1 MMKYTEDDLR
11 PISAL
16 QHLIFCERQCALI
29 HVERLWVENRLTVEG
44 QIMHQRVHTI
54 GSENKGQ
61 VRVEYSMKIKSFQ
74 LGLIGVADVVE
85 FHFDENKSLKNNL
98 KTWNPFPVEYKLGKS
113 KKDNSDKVQL
123 CAQAICLEEMY
134 ETKILSGAIFYG
146 KTRRRL
152 DVEFDIALRQETK
165 EVTEKFHTMLIDGK
179 TPKPKY
185 SKKCDNCSFVTLC
198 KPKVFE
204 KQKSVNDYLKKI
216 INEL

>member
-1 MMKYTEDDLR
+1 MKYTEDDLR

-16 QHLIFCERQCALI
+16 QHIIFCERQCALI

-44 QIMHQRVHTI
+44 QIMHQRVNTI
-54 GSENKGQ
+54 GSENRGQ
-61 VRVEYSMKIKSFQ
+61 VRVEYSMKIKSYQ

-85 FHFDENKSLKNNL
+85 FYFDENKSLKNDL
-98 KTWNPFPVEYKLGKS
+98 KTWNPFPVEYKLGKP

-134 ETKILSGAIFYG
+134 KTEILSGAIFYG

-152 DVEFDIALRQETK
+152 DVEFDRSLRQETK
-165 EVTEKFHTMLIDGK
+165 DVAGKFHAMLMSGK

-185 SKKCDNCSFVTLC
+185 LKKCDNCSFIELC

-204 KQKSVNDYLKKI
+204 KKRSVNDYINKI
-216 INEL
+216 VREL

>member
-1 MMKYTEDDLR
+1 MKYTEDELR

-16 QHLIFCERQCALI
+16 QHMIFCERQCALI

-44 QIMHQRVHTI
+44 QIMHQRVNTI

-85 FHFDENKSLKNNL
+85 FHFDENKSVVKNL
-98 KTWNPFPVEYKLGKS
+98 KTWVPFPVEYKLGKP
-113 KKDNSDKVQL
+113 KKDNSDKIQL

-134 ETKILSGAIFYG
+134 ETEILFGAIFYG

-152 DVEFDIALRQETK
+152 DVEFDNALRQETK
-165 EVTEKFHTMLIDGK
+165 AVAEKVHAMLIDGN

-185 SKKCDNCSFVTLC
+185 LKKCDNCSFIELC
-198 KPKVFE
+198 MPKVFE
-204 KQKSVNDYLKKI
+204 KQRSVNDYLKNI
-216 INEL
+216 IKEI